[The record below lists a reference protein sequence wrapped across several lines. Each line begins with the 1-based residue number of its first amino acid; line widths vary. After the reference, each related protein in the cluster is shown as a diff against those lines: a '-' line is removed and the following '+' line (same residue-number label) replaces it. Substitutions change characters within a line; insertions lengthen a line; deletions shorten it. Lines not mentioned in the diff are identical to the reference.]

1 MSGHRE
7 AEETVPVSLVDHGV
21 LRVQV
26 EEEGR
31 GAEQGQGE
39 TQHHRLQHC
48 DGAPRQTGW
57 LPSLQQ
63 QMLALTPLRWGSA
76 ARRSDEESRAWCGN
90 NTDTW
95 GGGRGF
101 TPLLSGLKIQTQ
113 SWN

>member
-26 EEEGR
+26 EGEGR

-48 DGAPRQTGW
+48 DGAPRQTG
-57 LPSLQQ
+57 
-63 QMLALTPLRWGSA
+63 
-76 ARRSDEESRAWCGN
+76 
-90 NTDTW
+90 
-95 GGGRGF
+95 
-101 TPLLSGLKIQTQ
+101 
-113 SWN
+113 